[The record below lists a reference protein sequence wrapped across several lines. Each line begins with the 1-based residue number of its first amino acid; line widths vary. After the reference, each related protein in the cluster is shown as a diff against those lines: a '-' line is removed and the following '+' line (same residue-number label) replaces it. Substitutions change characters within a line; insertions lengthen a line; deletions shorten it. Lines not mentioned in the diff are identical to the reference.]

1 MATEG
6 AYRGVNYRIGQDKP
20 FPGIRWFLQET
31 VDHFGTKRWVSS
43 PGAFYGPDAEKD
55 AESAVRRMIDKNLVS
70 WGGKLE
76 NMTKPKKKRAKKSKT
91 ARRGFGALSMKK
103 SEEAPKK
110 SAAKKAAP
118 KKSAAKKAAPKK
130 SAAKKAAPKKSA
142 AKKAAPK
149 KSAAKARRTPLASK
163 ARPKTYLAK
172 PHAPAERKGPKPC
185 KKCGLYHTVKEHASH
200 RGGAAEWT
208 PSGSVFSGLYGAAP
222 RRSKK
227 TDVRLALQAINV
239 ELAGPVTPA
248 RARKLNA
255 ERAKLLARAR
265 RAK

>member
-1 MATEG
+1 MASSRTKRRGPAPTPVFNLHGRIAEVLKWPVADTYTFSLPALRDLVRYSDPALADEISRVIQGG
-6 AYRGVNYRIGQDKP
+6 AYI
-20 FPGIRWFLQET
+20 
-31 VDHFGTKRWVSS
+31 
-43 PGAFYGPDAEKD
+43 AF
-55 AESAVRRMIDKNLVS
+55 
-70 WGGKLE
+70 GGKLGKGRSG
-76 NMTKPKKKRAKKSKT
+76 MKKRKTRKS
-91 ARRGFGALSMKK
+91 ARRGFGALSLKK
-103 SEEAPKK
+103 SEESPKK
-110 SAAKKAAP
+110 RAKKRAKRAAP

-142 AKKAAPK
+142 VK
-149 KSAAKARRTPLASK
+149 KARRTPLASK

-172 PHAPAERKGPKPC
+172 PHAPSPRKGPKKC

-200 RGGAAEWT
+200 RNV
-208 PSGSVFSGLYGAAP
+208 PSDWAQTQTVFSGLYGAAP
-222 RRSKK
+222 RRSK

-248 RARKLNA
+248 RARKLHA

>member
-1 MATEG
+1 MAKARRKNPKAAARKTQLRKKIGKRVRAAEELGKATRELRARMDREG
-6 AYRGVNYRIGQDKP
+6 WYSGMKKP
-20 FPGIRWFLQET
+20 T
-31 VDHFGTKRWVSS
+31 
-43 PGAFYGPDAEKD
+43 
-55 AESAVRRMIDKNLVS
+55 
-70 WGGKLE
+70 
-76 NMTKPKKKRAKKSKT
+76 KKRAKKRAKRVYGAEAEVFSTT
-91 ARRGFGALSMKK
+91 AKK
-103 SEEAPKK
+103 AAPKKRAKKAAPKKIAAKK

-118 KKSAAKKAAPKK
+118 KKSAAKKVAPKK
-130 SAAKKAAPKKSA
+130 SAS
-142 AKKAAPK
+142 
-149 KSAAKARRTPLASK
+149 KARRTPLASK

-172 PHAPAERKGPKPC
+172 PHAPSPRKGPKKC

-200 RGGAAEWT
+200 RNV
-208 PSGSVFSGLYGAAP
+208 PSDWAQTQTVFSGMYGAAP

-248 RARKLNA
+248 RARKLHA

>member
-1 MATEG
+1 MAKARRRSPKKAAARKAQLRKKIGRRARAGEELTKALRELRARADREG
-6 AYRGVNYRIGQDKP
+6 WYSGVKKP
-20 FPGIRWFLQET
+20 T
-31 VDHFGTKRWVSS
+31 
-43 PGAFYGPDAEKD
+43 
-55 AESAVRRMIDKNLVS
+55 
-70 WGGKLE
+70 
-76 NMTKPKKKRAKKSKT
+76 KKRAKKRAKRVYGAEAEVFSTT
-91 ARRGFGALSMKK
+91 AKK
-103 SEEAPKK
+103 AAPKK
-110 SAAKKAAP
+110 RAKKAAP

-130 SAAKKAAPKKSA
+130 SASKKAAPKKSA
-142 AKKAAPK
+142 AKK
-149 KSAAKARRTPLASK
+149 SASKARRTPLASK

-172 PHAPAERKGPKPC
+172 PHAPSPRKGPKKC

-200 RGGAAEWT
+200 RNV
-208 PSGSVFSGLYGAAP
+208 PSDWAQTQTVFSGMYGAAP

-248 RARKLNA
+248 RARKLHA

>member
-1 MATEG
+1 MAKARRKNPKAAARKTQLRKKIGKRVRAAEELGKATRELRARMDREG
-6 AYRGVNYRIGQDKP
+6 WYSGVKKP
-20 FPGIRWFLQET
+20 T
-31 VDHFGTKRWVSS
+31 
-43 PGAFYGPDAEKD
+43 
-55 AESAVRRMIDKNLVS
+55 
-70 WGGKLE
+70 
-76 NMTKPKKKRAKKSKT
+76 KKRAKKRAKRVYGAEAEVFATT
-91 ARRGFGALSMKK
+91 AKK
-103 SEEAPKK
+103 AAPKKRAKK

-118 KKSAAKKAAPKK
+118 KKSAAKKVAPKK
-130 SAAKKAAPKKSA
+130 SAS
-142 AKKAAPK
+142 
-149 KSAAKARRTPLASK
+149 KARRTPLASK

-172 PHAPAERKGPKPC
+172 PHAPSPRKGPKKC

-200 RGGAAEWT
+200 RNV
-208 PSGSVFSGLYGAAP
+208 PSDWAQTQTVFSGMYGAAP

-248 RARKLNA
+248 RARKLHA